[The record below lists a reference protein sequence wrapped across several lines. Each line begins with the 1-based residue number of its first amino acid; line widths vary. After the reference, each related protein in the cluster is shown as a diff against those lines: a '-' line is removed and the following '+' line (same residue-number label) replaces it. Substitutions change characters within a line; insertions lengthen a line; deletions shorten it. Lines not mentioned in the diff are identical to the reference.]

1 MKEGDAVMKM
11 RLLILSASVSCVVA
25 FNAAAQDYDDIYYDS
40 SNDDVATVKEEKAH
54 EAQVVDVS
62 DNDLVANYFT
72 ADQTAGWKGNV
83 VDERDVD
90 EYNRQGDY
98 YAAQS
103 EMADTV
109 AADTVDISSNG
120 DTFQYTERI
129 RRFHDPDVIAESDDE
144 ELVDLYVYTRPDVN
158 IIVGTPTTTYVSP
171 WGATVSFGSSVWY
184 STWVDPWYYD
194 TWYYDPWY
202 YRPYWYYSYR
212 PWYWSWGWGVP
223 YYAYHHHHYH
233 DWWRPAPSHHRPYRT
248 YSGGGRR
255 LYANNGHS
263 GYVSGTRGYNSRPTT
278 AVGGRTS
285 GRRGVSSF
293 TTNGNSTRRQTTNVT
308 GGRRNVASTGSA
320 SALNRYKTRINKTVV
335 SSSNLSGRRQ
345 TSAISGGNR
354 VANTNLTGRGTT
366 TNRINLVT
374 TGTSVRRGTSTVNR
388 GAATTAVRQQRTN
401 QLNRHSTFG
410 GRSAYSSQ
418 QRSSGYRSTSRGTSY
433 YRSARSG
440 ASSYNR
446 GTTNYNRS
454 SQPAYR
460 QSRSTSSYS
469 RGSSSYRSST
479 RSSGV
484 SRSSG
489 GVSRGGGRGR
499 R

>member
-62 DNDLVANYFT
+62 DNDLVANYLT

-223 YYAYHHHHYH
+223 YYAHHHHHYH
-233 DWWRPAPSHHRPYRT
+233 LDQHNH
-248 YSGGGRR
+248 
-255 LYANNGHS
+255 
-263 GYVSGTRGYNSRPTT
+263 
-278 AVGGRTS
+278 
-285 GRRGVSSF
+285 
-293 TTNGNSTRRQTTNVT
+293 Q
-308 GGRRNVASTGSA
+308 
-320 SALNRYKTRINKTVV
+320 
-335 SSSNLSGRRQ
+335 
-345 TSAISGGNR
+345 
-354 VANTNLTGRGTT
+354 
-366 TNRINLVT
+366 
-374 TGTSVRRGTSTVNR
+374 
-388 GAATTAVRQQRTN
+388 
-401 QLNRHSTFG
+401 
-410 GRSAYSSQ
+410 
-418 QRSSGYRSTSRGTSY
+418 
-433 YRSARSG
+433 
-440 ASSYNR
+440 
-446 GTTNYNRS
+446 
-454 SQPAYR
+454 
-460 QSRSTSSYS
+460 
-469 RGSSSYRSST
+469 
-479 RSSGV
+479 
-484 SRSSG
+484 
-489 GVSRGGGRGR
+489 
-499 R
+499 